1 MDLNDTHFN
10 AIGEDLVATL
20 KELGVGSDLIDEVMA
35 IVSSVHDDVLNIEQ
49 KVEKA
54 PLFERIGGA
63 GAVDAAVELF
73 YNKVLADK
81 RVNSFFQKVDMSK

>member
-35 IVSSVHDDVLNIEQ
+35 IVSSVHDDVLN
-49 KVEKA
+49 
-54 PLFERIGGA
+54 L
-63 GAVDAAVELF
+63 
-73 YNKVLADK
+73 
-81 RVNSFFQKVDMSK
+81 